1 MSTVASL
8 PFIRQTN
15 SFRRASRGTSRASAP
30 RRASLQTVAADKNV
44 LYDASLP
51 FIRQTNSFRRASRG
65 TSRASAPRRASLQ
78 TVAADKNV
86 LYDVPVSN
94 NGARCRL
101 IIYWKQLEDEFTITN
116 PSEVGGLKSE
126 EYLAMN
132 PQGKMP
138 LLMTAD
144 GLALPESEVISQWN
158 AGRCS
163 RRC

>member
-8 PFIRQTN
+8 PFIR
-15 SFRRASRGTSRASAP
+15 P
-30 RRASLQTVAADKNV
+30 
-44 LYDASLP
+44 
-51 FIRQTNSFRRASRG
+51 TNSFRRASRG

-101 IIYWKQLEDEFTITN
+101 IILLEAQLEDEFAITN

-138 LLMTAD
+138 LPHD
-144 GLALPESEVISQWN
+144 
-158 AGRCS
+158 
-163 RRC
+163 RRRPGAARVRGHLSVDLR